1 MRVACASRAEWS
13 LALSTIARQIPL
25 ENLARR
31 PQRHAGHELDV
42 GGALVGCQGC
52 AYMRP
57 DDFAETLLRSF
68 GLARLNVGDDG
79 FVPPSPAGSPTTA
92 ACSTAGW
99 LAMAPSTS
107 AGYTLKP
114 ERMILLIT
122 SPTYLI
128 GNCQIR

>member
-1 MRVACASRAEWS
+1 MRSD
-13 LALSTIARQIPL
+13 
-25 ENLARR
+25 
-31 PQRHAGHELDV
+31 G
-42 GGALVGCQGC
+42 
-52 AYMRP
+52 
-57 DDFAETLLRSF
+57 FADGLLRSF

-128 GNCQIR
+128 GTAKFVNEVLSWQRVFAGARGVDTLILQITNF